1 MSNKRYSVVDDG
13 FFKYIQ
19 DNNTIEDHHETN
31 ITNIY
36 ELCDTLNK
44 QDKQIQEFIS
54 YFESQ
59 NKEKKELEFKLHT
72 LRKWYTCRDC
82 AFSEKELKYLRSL
95 EE

>member
-36 ELCDTLNK
+36 ELCDRLN
-44 QDKQIQEFIS
+44 QLEQE
-54 YFESQ
+54 
-59 NKEKKELEFKLHT
+59 NL
-72 LRKWYTCRDC
+72 
-82 AFSEKELKYLRSL
+82 ELKSQLKKCQK
-95 EE
+95 